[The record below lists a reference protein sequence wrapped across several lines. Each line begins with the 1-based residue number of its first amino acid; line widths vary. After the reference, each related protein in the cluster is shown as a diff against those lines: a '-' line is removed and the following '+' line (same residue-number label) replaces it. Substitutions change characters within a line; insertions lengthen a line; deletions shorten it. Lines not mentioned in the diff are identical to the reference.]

1 MDELKQPTVYQISE
15 LANQTGVSLRTIRF
29 YQQKK
34 LLLPSL
40 RTSSGMSLYSA
51 NDVERIKLIRRL
63 RNTGMRL
70 EDIKDI
76 LHADKISDRQSR
88 VRHTLKVLSL
98 EAEKAR
104 KRIAELEGQSLER
117 EQIVKMLKQCLN
129 CERAICPE
137 ECRPRVHI
145 IQ

>member
-1 MDELKQPTVYQISE
+1 MKQPTVYQISE

-76 LHADKISDRQSR
+76 LHADNTSDLQSR
-88 VRHTLKVLSL
+88 VQHTLKVLSL

-104 KRIAELEGQSLER
+104 KRIAELEEQSLER
-117 EQIVKMLKQCLN
+117 EQIAKMLKKCLN
-129 CERAICPE
+129 CERASCPE
-137 ECRPRVHI
+137 ECPPRVHI
-145 IQ
+145 LR